1 MLDGHSGRWS
11 NTVTVLE
18 APRNARALL
27 ELRKL
32 RKSFGGVQAV
42 DNVDLTVESGSVH
55 GLIGPNGA
63 GKTTIFN
70 LVTHQARPERGQVFL
85 DGRDITGEAP
95 HRTVARGL
103 TRTFQSA
110 QLFEDMTVLEN
121 VRMGMHWRTHSG
133 ILDAVLPGLRAH
145 REERL
150 VTERAIAALELVGLE
165 SARNAPAGSLP
176 YGLQRLVEIARALVG
191 DPRLLLL
198 DEPAAG
204 MDARESDRL
213 VQLIGRI
220 NVRGVTILIIDHDMD
235 VVLTACSSVTVLDH
249 GKVIASGTPD
259 DIRQDQGVL
268 EAYLGAWAADAGA

>member
-1 MLDGHSGRWS
+1 V
-11 NTVTVLE
+11 NVLE
-18 APRNARALL
+18 APKSGRALL
-27 ELRKL
+27 ELRNL

-42 DNVDLTVESGSVH
+42 NDVELAVESRSVH

-63 GKTTIFN
+63 GKTTLFN
-70 LVTHQARPERGQVFL
+70 LVTHQTRPEGGQVLFA
-85 DGRDITGEAP
+85 GRDITGEAP
-95 HRTVARGL
+95 DRIVARGL

-110 QLFEDMTVLEN
+110 QLFAGMTVLEN

-133 ILDAVLPGLRAH
+133 ILDAVLPGLRAR

-150 VTERAIAALELVGLE
+150 VTERALAALELVGLE
-165 SARNAPAGSLP
+165 SVRNTPAGSLP

-191 DPRLLLL
+191 APRLLLL

-204 MDARESDRL
+204 MDARESDLL
-213 VQLIGRI
+213 VQLIARI
-220 NVRGVTILIIDHDMD
+220 NIGGVTILIIDHDMD
-235 VVLTACSSVTVLDH
+235 VVLTACSAVTVLDH

-259 DIRQDQGVL
+259 EIRQDQGVL